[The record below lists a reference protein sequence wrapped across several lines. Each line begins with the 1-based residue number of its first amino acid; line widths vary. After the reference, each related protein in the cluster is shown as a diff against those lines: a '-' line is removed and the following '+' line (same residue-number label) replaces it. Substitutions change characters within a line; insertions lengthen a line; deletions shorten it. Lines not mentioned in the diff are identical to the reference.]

1 VEFKGGIKNMQVEIP
16 GTENFATVPVKN
28 SELYN
33 IIINCQS
40 GRWQK
45 NKCIDI
51 LTHGYTLNDRGEKSK
66 KSEKVYDYSV
76 SLKNL
81 IGRINEALEPTG
93 LYSIE
98 IINNYYYI
106 AKKV

>member
-1 VEFKGGIKNMQVEIP
+1 MGLIQMYAIIPNTDIKVII
-16 GTENFATVPVKN
+16 PVKN
-28 SELYN
+28 SVLYN
-33 IIINCQS
+33 TIINCQS

-81 IGRINEALEPTG
+81 IDRINGALEPTG
-93 LYSIE
+93 LYSIKA
-98 IINNYYYI
+98 IGNYYYI
-106 AKKV
+106 AKE

>member
-1 VEFKGGIKNMQVEIP
+1 MYAIIP
-16 GTENFATVPVKN
+16 NTDIRAVIPVKN
-28 SELYN
+28 SVLYN
-33 IIINCQS
+33 TIINCQS

-81 IGRINEALEPTG
+81 IDRINAALEPTG
-93 LYSIE
+93 LYSIKV
-98 IINNYYYI
+98 IDNYYYI
-106 AKKV
+106 AKE